1 MVQQLGM
8 ITDTIENA
16 ASYANLGARISTA
29 LGFLSRPD
37 LITFPVGRHAVEG
50 DEIFA
55 MVQEYHTRRP
65 DETFWETHRK
75 YVDVQCVQL
84 GEEVIAWSPIQKMKL
99 KKEYDPEKEIIVWE
113 GSGQR
118 IVVPAGN
125 FMILMP
131 HDAHMGGLLI
141 DQPRAVRK
149 IVVKVAVG

>member
-1 MVQQLGM
+1 MV
-8 ITDTIENA
+8 TDSIENA
-16 ASYANLGARISTA
+16 ASYANLGARLSTA

-55 MVQEYHTRRP
+55 MVQEYQTKRP

-75 YVDVQCVQL
+75 YIDVQFVQL
-84 GEEVIAWSPIQKMKL
+84 GEEVMGWSPIQKMKM
-99 KKEYDPEKEIIVWE
+99 KKEYDPEKEIIVWD
-113 GSGQR
+113 GTGQR
-118 IVVPAGN
+118 IHVPAGN
-125 FMILMP
+125 FVIFMT

-149 IVVKVAVG
+149 VVVKVAVE